1 MSSQYLL
8 DGTARSRP
16 GRLSLALILSALL
29 HLILGILIVFDVA
42 GIGGGFGL
50 GVGPGFGM
58 GSGGG
63 AGLGQEKRRQIFSL
77 KDLPQPVRPQDP
89 KRDDE
94 VKDLVVARTPEAV
107 VMPETV
113 KPKAVATSPVVQFAR
128 PVRPIGA
135 GTDLGARFAS
145 SGAGAGGL

>member
-1 MSSQYLL
+1 AVTPEIASRFMSSPDIFL
-8 DGTARSRP
+8 DGTARSHP
-16 GRLSLALILSALL
+16 ARLGFALGLSALL
-29 HLILGILIVFDVA
+29 HLVLFLLIVFDVA

-89 KRDDE
+89 K
-94 VKDLVVARTPEAV
+94 P
-107 VMPETV
+107 
-113 KPKAVATSPVVQFAR
+113 
-128 PVRPIGA
+128 
-135 GTDLGARFAS
+135 
-145 SGAGAGGL
+145 